1 MNNEVRTLKVA
12 IVDPFG
18 GELYSF
24 TVTSTGLESLSWVPG
39 EYTVTLD
46 IGANH
51 AIPHAVKVTIV

>member
-1 MNNEVRTLKVA
+1 MNNEVRIMKVT

-39 EYTVTLD
+39 DYRATLD
-46 IGANH
+46 IGTNP
-51 AIPHAVKVTIV
+51 AIPHGVKVTIA